1 MKKLFSIIACV
12 VICTSILKSQDDLLN
27 QMLNENNGNKKEYVS
42 ATFKGT
48 RLING
53 HTVETTKKKA
63 LDFLITHRFGDMG
76 VKGVSGHT
84 LLGIDNASDIQFVF
98 EYGVTDDLTLG
109 ISRSQGAGKLRELYT
124 GLVKYRVYKQTLNN
138 KRPVTITLL
147 GNATISSMKKQSDP
161 LLISSFPKFN
171 HRMSYLLQVMVARK
185 FTDWLSVQATP
196 TFLWRN
202 LVEYNDNNAL
212 FFLGLSARTKIT
224 KRSAIIFEYYLPL
237 MGKGQNYREYFTMV
251 RGIKNAPYYPSLHIG
266 YELETGGHVFHI
278 NLTNSEGTI
287 ENDFLPYTSKNWIQG
302 GFRLGF
308 TISRGFYFSKG
319 VNAWTGKPKKTKTKE

>member
-1 MKKLFSIIACV
+1 MKKTLALFTLLFSVFINFAQDVNI
-12 VICTSILKSQDDLLN
+12 DDLLN
-27 QMLNENNGNKKEYVS
+27 ENNKQKDYVS

-53 HTVETTKKKA
+53 HTVETTKKHA

-84 LLGIDNASDIQFVF
+84 LFGIDNASDIQFVF
-98 EYGVTDDLTLG
+98 EYGITDDITVG
-109 ISRSQGAGKLRELYT
+109 FSRTQGAGKVRELYT
-124 GLVKYRVYKQTLNN
+124 GLFKYRVYKQTTNN
-138 KRPVTITLL
+138 KRPFTITLL

-161 LLISSFPKFN
+161 LLISSFPKFSN
-171 HRMSYLLQVMVARK
+171 RMSYLVQAMVARK
-185 FTDWLSVQATP
+185 FNKWLTVQITP

-202 LVEYNDNNAL
+202 LVDYNDNNGL
-212 FFLGLSARTKIT
+212 FFMGLGARAKIS
-224 KRSAIIFEYYLPL
+224 KRSAIVFEYYLPL
-237 MGKGQNYREYFTMV
+237 MGKGQNYREYFPMI
-251 RGIKNAPYYPSLHIG
+251 RGKKDASYYPSLHIG

-278 NLTNSEGTI
+278 NLTNSAGLL
-287 ENDFLPYTSKNWIQG
+287 ENDYLPVNNKNWAHG

-319 VNAWTGKPKKTKTKE
+319 TNAWTGKPKKTKEAQ